1 MLAQLGQNGT
11 EDPLLGYSIYDVKK
25 TENKSFERKLE
36 RHGVLFD
43 FTVLK
48 KWFEGN
54 AI

>member
-1 MLAQLGQNGT
+1 MLEQNGT
-11 EDPLLGYSIYDVKK
+11 EDPPLGYPIYDVKK

-43 FTVLK
+43 LTFLEK
-48 KWFEGN
+48 GFEGN